1 MNEQKMRFLMSENG
15 GLTTQAATVFFVL
28 MIFQFPIVLYLYRSQ
43 TLQNGITYSYTSEYY
58 NKLESELI
66 GQAWNEIQNRP
77 NQDQNVESDIMRKI
91 KQIIKS
97 FVRKL
102 EVNDDG
108 IADEEEFKSVVYYI
122 INFIDPNFE
131 PKEINE
137 IKNVIPPSKEKHRYN
152 SALEECPEKPP
163 KLVGYLDINFNH
175 DAPSSEQLANRYSNL
190 KEGGRFTPDECR
202 PVNRVAIVIPYRNR
216 DEHLRY
222 FLEYMHAILQRQ
234 QLEYQIFIVN
244 QVGEDPFN
252 RAKLLNVGFMEALK
266 LYDWQCF
273 VFHDV
278 DLVLEND
285 KCLYRCPEMPR
296 HISVAVDKFNYRL
309 PYYSIFGGITSL
321 SVDHMIAL
329 NGYSNKYWGWG
340 GEDDDMYQRIKWAN
354 YKISRPQPKL
364 ARFKM
369 IKHLNEK
376 KNAPNMNRF
385 NLLKHVLDRMP
396 SDGINSLKYRVMSI
410 DLLPTHTMINVDLLY
425 AESEAK
431 GQAISNM
438 PNI

>member
-1 MNEQKMRFLMSENG
+1 M
-15 GLTTQAATVFFVL
+15 
-28 MIFQFPIVLYLYRSQ
+28 
-43 TLQNGITYSYTSEYY
+43 
-58 NKLESELI
+58 I

-122 INFIDPNFE
+122 INFIDPNVSKLCFQQPKIKLSFKFE

-278 DLVLEND
+278 DLGLC
-285 KCLYRCPEMPR
+285 KL
-296 HISVAVDKFNYRL
+296 K
-309 PYYSIFGGITSL
+309 
-321 SVDHMIAL
+321 
-329 NGYSNKYWGWG
+329 KY
-340 GEDDDMYQRIKWAN
+340 N
-354 YKISRPQPKL
+354 
-364 ARFKM
+364 
-369 IKHLNEK
+369 
-376 KNAPNMNRF
+376 
-385 NLLKHVLDRMP
+385 
-396 SDGINSLKYRVMSI
+396 
-410 DLLPTHTMINVDLLY
+410 
-425 AESEAK
+425 
-431 GQAISNM
+431 
-438 PNI
+438 